1 MKKTGKSG
9 KHHEEKHVRDGEL
22 EFKVMARRNRL
33 LGHWAAEKLGFT
45 DDAAQAYAKEVV
57 MSDLEEPGDEDVIRK
72 VMGDFREHNVATSE
86 AELRAEMA
94 RLLGVAR
101 DQLGSGR

>member
-9 KHHEEKHVRDGEL
+9 KHHEEKHVRDDEL
-22 EFKVMARRNRL
+22 EFKVVARRNRL

-45 DDAAQAYAKEVV
+45 GDAVQAYAKEVV
-57 MSDLEEPGDEDVIRK
+57 MSDFEEPGDEDVIRK
-72 VMGDFREHNVATSE
+72 VMGDFHKNNVATSE
-86 AELRAEMA
+86 AELRREMS

-101 DQLGSGR
+101 DQLESGR

>member
-1 MKKTGKSG
+1 MKKTGRSA
-9 KHHEEKHVRDGEL
+9 KHHEEKHVRDGDL
-22 EFKVMARRNRL
+22 EFKIMARRNRL

-45 DDAAQAYAKEVV
+45 GDAAQAYAKEVV
-57 MSDLEEPGDEDVIRK
+57 ISDFEEPGDEDVIRK
-72 VMGDFREHNVATSE
+72 VMGDFRDKGVATSE

-101 DQLGSGR
+101 DQLESSR